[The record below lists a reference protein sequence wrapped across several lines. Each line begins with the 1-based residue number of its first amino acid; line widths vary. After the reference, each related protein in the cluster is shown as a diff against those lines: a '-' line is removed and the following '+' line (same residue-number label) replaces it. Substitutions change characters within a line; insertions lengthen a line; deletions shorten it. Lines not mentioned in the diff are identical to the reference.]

1 MGRGAPTVPVVVE
14 DLVIV
19 GESEG
24 GLVTMSLGQGTEIGR
39 IENGH
44 GFAAPVEV
52 SAGLGAVVSN
62 AGGLFVFAVR

>member
-1 MGRGAPTVPVVVE
+1 MPTVVE
-14 DLVIV
+14 DLVNV

-24 GLVTMSLGQGTEIGR
+24 GLVTLSLGHGTEVGR

-52 SAGLGAVVSN
+52 AEGRGAVVSN